1 MYILKDTI
9 LTFDLDWCSDEVL
22 EDTLN
27 LLGSKEAIFF
37 VTHKSTLLDKM
48 RQNSR
53 YELGIHPN
61 FNFLLNGDFR
71 YGKSIDEVLRYY
83 LDIIPDAISFRSHCL
98 TQSSII
104 LDSAKELGLKRA
116 FNTLIP
122 HTSNIEIQPYKHSSG
137 IVEYPH
143 FWEDDVSIECK
154 WEWKIKRY
162 LDYKGL
168 KVFNFHPIHIFLNS
182 EDLNRYLK
190 AKPYLQDFKKLKE
203 FVNNKSYGVR
213 DFFIDLLNEI
223 DLKRRGNN
231 GNY

>member
-1 MYILKDTI
+1 MYIIEDVI

-27 LLGSKEAIFF
+27 LLGKRKSIFF
-37 VTHKSTLLDKM
+37 VTHKSKVVDKM
-48 RQNSR
+48 RENSN

-61 FNFLLNGDFR
+61 FNFLLSGDFR
-71 YGKSIDEVLRYY
+71 YGNSIDEVLKYY
-83 LDIIPDAISFRSHCL
+83 LDIIPEAKSIRSHCL

-104 LDSAKELGLKRA
+104 LDNAKELGLERA

-122 HTSNIEIQPYKHSSG
+122 HTSNIELKPYKHSNG
-137 IVEYPH
+137 IIEYPH

-154 WEWKIKRY
+154 WEWSAKRY

-182 EDLNRYLK
+182 EDLSRYTR
-190 AKPYLQDFKKLKE
+190 AKPYLQDFNRLKE
-203 FVNNKSYGVR
+203 FVNKESYGVR
-213 DFFIDLLNEI
+213 DFFIDLLKGI
-223 DLKRRGNN
+223 DKRGE
-231 GNY
+231 